1 MISIL
6 PFGKLQNDFGNIK
19 KPERD
24 ESKVFVRIFD
34 DTEDVIEELTED
46 INKLKQIFL
55 QKEYADESL

>member
-46 INKLKQIFL
+46 INKQCDGIKT
-55 QKEYADESL
+55 